1 MLIFSTLQTVI
12 LNEDSSSTAAPS
24 GAALH
29 VADFRHASLDLNIHA
44 HTLPGFA
51 PPPSATFVLSLIYK
65 RNSDGVAAPAKL
77 WGLEFHRAALDDVIE
92 RSCG

>member
-29 VADFRHASLDLNIHA
+29 VADFRHASLDLNTHA

-51 PPPSATFVLSLIYK
+51 PPPSATLVLSLITNAIAMASP
-65 RNSDGVAAPAKL
+65 RRLNCGV
-77 WGLEFHRAALDDVIE
+77 WNFTALLLTM
-92 RSCG
+92 